1 MHAKPVMAALC
12 VCLAM
17 PIAADARQ
25 GGQLTVVAPDK
36 SAISYE
42 KWTDRAASRLSRSIR
57 QATSLYRDGAST
69 GYSRVQFRLGAHDR
83 HQRHGHIEQVSCEL
97 GYIVERAFPPDAAKP
112 VMFQC
117 SQPISLIRRDG
128 RPHHLGALGLPLLH
142 RWHRSSSPAYDHGT
156 NRHLNWNEINTFLE
170 DQC

>member
-69 GYSRVQFRLGAHDR
+69 GYSRVQFRLG
-83 HQRHGHIEQVSCEL
+83 EQGRPEN
-97 GYIVERAFPPDAAKP
+97 
-112 VMFQC
+112 
-117 SQPISLIRRDG
+117 ISLAGSSTSRGVDRISMRAIRSMGSLYPLPQEVRPGSKFEAWVIVANDARDRDTMLSNLRAERLADASTD
-128 RPHHLGALGLPLLH
+128 RPILLAA
-142 RWHRSSSPAYDHGT
+142 R
-156 NRHLNWNEINTFLE
+156 
-170 DQC
+170 